1 MKKLF
6 ACALLLIM
14 AFSGSA
20 QNNAIGADD
29 DFMNLLIQMGP
40 ELRAPKN
47 IGSWPMLQNLDLPID
62 NKIAYKYLWQE
73 NKYVKEEDANCSN
86 IGFMLN
92 QETGVAVLF
101 FFKGKADNLFF
112 LIDVQTYN
120 YKTGKLI
127 DQLLSVAGFNDKG
140 AACNMQINSFN
151 EIVFKTLANGEE
163 NKIVL
168 EISNKGKIKR

>member
-1 MKKLF
+1 MRQF
-6 ACALLLIM
+6 FSIIIM
-14 AFSGSA
+14 LMLGLSSYA

-29 DFMNLLIQMGP
+29 NFMELLIQMGP

-47 IGSWPMLQNLDLPID
+47 IGSWPMLQNLDVPID
-62 NKIAYKYLWQE
+62 NKLAYKYLWQE
-73 NKYVKEEDANCSN
+73 NNYVKEEEANCNN

-92 QETGVAVLF
+92 KETNVATLF
-101 FFKGKADNLFF
+101 FYKGKADNLFF

-120 YKTGKLI
+120 YKTGKMI

-163 NKIVL
+163 NTVTL
-168 EISNKGKIKR
+168 EISNKGKIKK